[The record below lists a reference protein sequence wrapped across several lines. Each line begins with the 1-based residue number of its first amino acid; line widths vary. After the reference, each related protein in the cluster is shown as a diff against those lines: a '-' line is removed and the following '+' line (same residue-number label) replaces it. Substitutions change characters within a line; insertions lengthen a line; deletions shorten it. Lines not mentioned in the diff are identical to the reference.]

1 MRTLLGSLRIQI
13 PEQLYVKDPETTD
26 LGKRIVE
33 HSILLIN
40 ELGFECFTF
49 RKLGAAIGS
58 PESTIYRYF
67 ENKHKLLLYLISWYW
82 AWLEYKVVFATAN
95 VETAEDQLCNSIR
108 TICETVKQDQNFS
121 HINEEVLQR
130 IVIAE
135 SSKTFLTK
143 EIDQE
148 NKNGYFKNYKNLI
161 ERLAGIISD
170 LNPDFKHPRTLAST
184 LLEANHLQ
192 KFFGEHMPSIT
203 DIATQDEDLIHFIE
217 TMTTSILNYGP
228 KRS

>member
-67 ENKHKLLLYLISWYW
+67 ENKHKLLL
-82 AWLEYKVVFATAN
+82 
-95 VETAEDQLCNSIR
+95 
-108 TICETVKQDQNFS
+108 
-121 HINEEVLQR
+121 
-130 IVIAE
+130 
-135 SSKTFLTK
+135 
-143 EIDQE
+143 
-148 NKNGYFKNYKNLI
+148 
-161 ERLAGIISD
+161 
-170 LNPDFKHPRTLAST
+170 
-184 LLEANHLQ
+184 
-192 KFFGEHMPSIT
+192 
-203 DIATQDEDLIHFIE
+203 
-217 TMTTSILNYGP
+217 
-228 KRS
+228 